1 MDIKQWINDNL
12 PKNLTMIEAGT
23 CNGSDTCWFSNYF
36 NDGKIYGFEPIPNL
50 YVETMNAIGSAV
62 NVEIC
67 QKALSATT
75 GIQKIYVS
83 NRFGCDWG
91 SSSLLKPKDHLII
104 HTEISFDDEIT
115 IETINLDDWFKTK
128 QIDIGLMWLDMQGS
142 EPTVLMNAP
151 VALSRTKY
159 LYTEVSLIE
168 TYENVILYPQY
179 KDFLQKNGFE
189 IVFEDLP
196 WLDMGNVLFRN
207 MRKLLKETSNRNRNI
222 R

>member
-1 MDIKQWINDNL
+1 MDIRQWISDNL
-12 PKNLTMIEAGT
+12 PKDSMVIEAGT
-23 CNGSDTCWFSNYF
+23 CDGGDTCWFSNYF
-36 NDGKIYGFEPIPNL
+36 NNGRIYGFEPIPNL
-50 YVETMNAIGSAV
+50 YAKTINAIGSAT
-62 NVEIC
+62 NVEIY

-75 GIQKIYVS
+75 GVQKIHVS

-91 SSSLLKPKDHLII
+91 SSSLLKPKDHLVV
-104 HTEISFDDEIT
+104 HKEITFDEIIT

-151 VALSRTKY
+151 MALSKTKY

-179 KDFLQKNGFE
+179 KDFLQSNNFE
-189 IVFEDLP
+189 VVFEDLP
-196 WLDMGNVLFRN
+196 WSDMGNVLF
-207 MRKLLKETSNRNRNI
+207 KNI
-222 R
+222 KV